1 MAHVIQALSNSIHKM
16 DKLDKIDEIEARQ
29 KSSERMIN
37 DIVSDL
43 RCELKHIK
51 TPTANTPVVQ
61 TPSYTAITQMSQ
73 NTHTHTHTH
82 TQREIFQNILM
93 LVTRLQKIQ
102 VKNRIKIKKPMMT
115 IKITLPICTIS
126 LL

>member
-1 MAHVIQALSNSIHKM
+1 MQNNITSMAHVIQALSNSIHKM

-61 TPSYTAITQMSQ
+61 TPSYT
-73 NTHTHTHTH
+73 
-82 TQREIFQNILM
+82 
-93 LVTRLQKIQ
+93 
-102 VKNRIKIKKPMMT
+102 
-115 IKITLPICTIS
+115 S
-126 LL
+126 LLPPSGILYTPHPLTPTQVTKHLTYIDLYHGHRIL